1 VIRNALAILI
11 LCAFGVWM
19 WPRLEEMHR
28 PIRPPDLRRR
38 IKLEGVE
45 VHSFDAD
52 GGLETKVTGDTA
64 LASKQMEE
72 LEITPCRVEM
82 YEDGAWR
89 STLTA
94 KVGKKLSRPGEPE
107 TFEFLGDVKGES
119 SEGNRI
125 FGEQIQYLV
134 KLKDIVA
141 PAPATVV
148 TTTTRISGKT
158 MRGNVD
164 LQRGTFLG
172 EVRLHHKP
180 ASSGGAGQLRNPLE
194 ARSQQMDFDLK
205 VGHHRLEGEVG
216 AVQGDMTLKSDT
228 LDFFREEQKLLAVGA
243 VEVVQGALELEGE
256 QVEYRM
262 DTERALARG
271 APRVVQNPLDGGR
284 QVMRARE
291 ILASNKGGW
300 VRGEGTVNLVTY
312 VRQGG
317 RLVKDAEIH
326 GDKVEAF
333 QESGRA
339 TFTGN
344 VRIDS
349 GKATA
354 RGRNAVYYR
363 DSRRV
368 YVNGDAEAVEK
379 DARGAVLRRV
389 RGEHILHYLDTG
401 KSVVLGGVR
410 GQVQEGR

>member
-1 VIRNALAILI
+1 MIRNFLAILI

-28 PIRPPDLRRR
+28 PIRPPDIRRR

-45 VHSFDAD
+45 VHSFDAE
-52 GGLETKVTGDTA
+52 GGLETKVTGDEA

-72 LEITPCRVEM
+72 LEIRPCRVDV
-82 YEDGAWR
+82 YEAGRWS
-89 STLTA
+89 STLTS

-107 TFEFLGDVKGES
+107 SFEFLGNVQGRS
-119 SEGNRI
+119 SEGNQI
-125 FGEQIQYLV
+125 FGEHIQYLV

-141 PAPATVV
+141 PAPATVL
-148 TTTTRISGKT
+148 TTTTRISGET

-164 LQRGTFLG
+164 LQRGSFLG
-172 EVRLHHKP
+172 NVRLHHKP
-180 ASSGGAGQLRNPLE
+180 SEPVPKGGLSQPLE
-194 ARSQQMDFDLK
+194 ARSKQMDFDLK
-205 VGHHRLEGEVG
+205 VGHHRLEGEVA
-216 AVQGDMTLKSDT
+216 AVQGDMTLKGDT
-228 LDFFREEQKLLAVGA
+228 LDFFRKEQKLLAIGA
-243 VEVVQGALELEGE
+243 VQVIQGAIELEGE
-256 QVEYRM
+256 QVEYRL
-262 DTERALARG
+262 DTQRALARG
-271 APRVVQNPLDGGR
+271 APRVVQNPPDGGR

-291 ILASNKGGW
+291 ILASNQGGW
-300 VRGEGTVNLVTY
+300 VRGEGTVHLVTY
-312 VRQGG
+312 IKQAG

-354 RGRNAVYYR
+354 TGRNAVYYR
-363 DSRRV
+363 ESRRV

-379 DARGAVLRRV
+379 DPRGQVVRRV

-410 GQVQEGR
+410 GKVREGR

>member
-1 VIRNALAILI
+1 MIRNMLAIVI
-11 LCAFGVWM
+11 LCAFGVWI

-28 PIRPPDLRRR
+28 PIRAPDVSRR
-38 IKLEGVE
+38 IKLDGVE
-45 VHSFDAD
+45 VHSFDAE
-52 GGLETKVTGDTA
+52 GGLETKVTGDVA
-64 LASKQMEE
+64 HASKKMEE
-72 LEITPCRVEM
+72 LEIVPCKVEM
-82 YEDGAWR
+82 FDKGTWR

-94 KVGKKLSRPGEPE
+94 RTGKKVTRPGQPE
-107 TFEFLGDVKGES
+107 IFEFLGNVQGHSAD
-119 SEGNRI
+119 GNKI
-125 FGEQIQYLV
+125 FGEHLQYLV
-134 KLKDIVA
+134 KLKDIVG
-141 PAPATVV
+141 PAPSTVL
-148 TTTTRISGKT
+148 TTSTRISGNT

-172 EVRLHHKP
+172 DVQLHHKP
-180 ASSGGAGQLRNPLE
+180 EPGTTPGGPRHPLN
-194 ARSQQMDFDLK
+194 ARSKQLDFDLK
-205 VGHHRLEGEVG
+205 TGHHRLEGEVG
-216 AVQGDMTLKSDT
+216 AMQGDMTLKSDT
-228 LDFFREEQKLLAVGA
+228 LDFYRKEQKLLAVGA
-243 VEVVQGALELEGE
+243 VEVVQGAIELEGE
-256 QVEYRM
+256 QVEYRL
-262 DTERALARG
+262 DTQRALARG
-271 APRVVQNPLDGGR
+271 APRVVQNPPDGGR

-291 ILASNKGGW
+291 ILASNPGGW
-300 VRGEGTVNLVTY
+300 VRGEGTVHLVTY
-312 VRQGG
+312 IKQAG
-317 RLVKDAEIH
+317 RLVKDAEIF

-354 RGRNAVYYR
+354 TGRNAVYYR

-379 DARGAVLRRV
+379 DPRGEVLRRV